1 MSDTTDRTHGRVDHG
16 RVDHGGV
23 DHGGVDHWGQTETLR
38 SSADSFQY
46 ALQKHSASPPSNSR
60 THHIFA
66 LIKPDFY
73 FLVRTG
79 KQTLPLAPLHNEFIA
94 FDIDFMHLM
103 GWLIHSLVPTA
114 LQRFIR
120 CIYKSVRRKQK
131 RFSTL
136 SVSVDYGFRHPQPC
150 FSASLVVHLEASE
163 LFNATTNQDSFP
175 SFIEVEAKRDG
186 ISYLGLT

>member
-1 MSDTTDRTHGRVDHG
+1 
-16 RVDHGGV
+16 
-23 DHGGVDHWGQTETLR
+23 
-38 SSADSFQY
+38 
-46 ALQKHSASPPSNSR
+46 
-60 THHIFA
+60 
-66 LIKPDFY
+66 
-73 FLVRTG
+73 
-79 KQTLPLAPLHNEFIA
+79 
-94 FDIDFMHLM
+94 MHLM